1 MTTDYDYTD
10 APPLDDHHAPAGVP
24 SPDATAISIAL
35 NRIAT
40 ALERL
45 SVSPGGVPASAPAVA
60 PASPNGAPSAPP
72 GGQSDEIQVKR
83 GKKIYA
89 VCMNQSPQRDVKQV
103 GEHVTLHAMAGN
115 SQKWSEAD
123 QIAVLDA
130 FKEWGWT

>member
-1 MTTDYDYTD
+1 MTTYDYTD

-45 SVSPGGVPASAPAVA
+45 SVSPGGAPPVPPIGAPA
-60 PASPNGAPSAPP
+60 APP
-72 GGQSDEIQVKR
+72 GGPAGDSAQVKR

-89 VCMNQSPQRDVKQV
+89 ICRQNEWDIADIGQR
-103 GEHVTLHAMAGN
+103 VTGRAVNPN
-115 SQKWSEAD
+115 SQKWAEAD
-123 QIAVLDA
+123 QITVLDA
-130 FKEWGWT
+130 FKEWGVG